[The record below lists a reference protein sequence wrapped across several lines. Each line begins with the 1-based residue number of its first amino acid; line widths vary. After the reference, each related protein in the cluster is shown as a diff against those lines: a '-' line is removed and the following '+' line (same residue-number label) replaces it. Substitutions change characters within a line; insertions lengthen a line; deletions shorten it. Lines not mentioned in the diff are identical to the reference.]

1 MAHET
6 ASVSK
11 HSIAVINTE
20 KGSADWS
27 MLAHK
32 ALQSQTGNADVEECL
47 KYVFHTYKCT
57 T

>member
-20 KGSADWS
+20 KGSADRS